1 MPPLHLQRATMKKQ
15 INRRDRFGIL
25 PSVCRVFAEVWLKFS
40 FMSGKK
46 MSFRLIAPDWGNIMA
61 SLVKCLFPSCLG
73 IKKGRQDH
81 GMVLFFGAAMN
92 YFSFKKS
99 NSFHKNKRKNLNL
112 LARFELESLESR
124 VTPAEVL
131 VNSLLFRGNLVENNG
146 IFSTPNSAIEVGYN
160 PTLGESFRPLIT
172 LNGNTLIDPVSNQFQ
187 FQGQATFSGQDAPIL
202 FWESASLNTM
212 DVQSLIGGGQSVTGT
227 PFSLGDLVSTATTL
241 SFTNPNGG
249 DTSDSEIKL
258 GGTGTIRFGAE
269 NNGTRPGSPLS
280 ISNFQWTLSGPGAGI
295 ASGSASGTFYAAA
308 SPWTIAAANFNSVVV
323 SGVGTT
329 TITGNSIAKIRN
341 EDLAATINGT
351 GLVIS
356 NGQLTGLA
364 SKLSGSMTIA
374 GSPGTVNGSV
384 IWADANLN
392 FTGTGSISVAAGPK
406 GLFEYSDLQFTIVQN
421 TLSTMTANSS
431 AGIPAVFPL
440 KGLNLFAVQLFSR
453 LGIDASTQKEY
464 LSVTGTIDYSGY
476 NLATKKQRDF
486 TLTFAGD
493 GLVIRD
499 GAIQDWD
506 AQIDGRIDLAT
517 KTFEAIAI
525 RLWHKASDNSYG
537 FSGVLSLTLDKNKIS
552 FDCGTEENPGI
563 LIVDGEL
570 RRVDVA
576 LSTEDGL
583 LDLGGFTFLINN
595 LGLVYEATEG
605 GGTRTWG
612 LFGALSLNNRSSA
625 TLKLGDQGVSAEI
638 SLGTRANPGLLI
650 TSAWNEEAGEYVS
663 KIDLRDFTFRMAG
676 LYIGPLRISEAEFQ
690 WKTDP
695 NNSEITTFKITVVL
709 SFKGV
714 MLGGSITFK
723 DVSDETTK
731 TYSKKV
737 KAFSVKGGAD
747 PGANLVDANFPGILI
762 APGVFLYQIEG
773 IVENLASP
781 DDLIITGIATFSVGP
796 KLPGVV
802 KDNDKIINTKVHT
815 AIVRGQISWSGQKIW
830 GQVDVFV
837 VAYWDEANYKA
848 GNLEPWKPLAGQ
860 GTGTFLIDWGNG
872 IYEIKFHATLI
883 SLVHGEFHMKIND
896 QGTMVYA
903 MIQVKPTPNGPFD
916 FWPVNKIDA
925 SGTALYLS
933 TEERQVIGAWVK
945 VKILGFNWIGGAGY
959 DFVNQD
965 GFLMDSDD
973 VDEFM
978 RWKGEFLEPTA
989 SAYKITHPYT
999 VQVPQGAPGVYASRI
1014 TSTIPFVT
1022 SDIIFYP
1029 IFTSYKFAAALKAE
1043 DILVEIPKGS
1053 DTNPL
1058 PSGASFTYRVEMG
1071 QPNIKGYTAGVIIV
1085 DIFANADKKLDYSK
1099 TFSML
1104 GVDKLMLDLK
1114 IRLKQNS
1121 FFYHAG
1127 ADQND
1132 YMDEIKAVPE
1142 NFLKGLDLTTWGT
1155 ATYADATWDSTKK
1168 VSVHGLNLPL
1178 IPDMSTT
1185 VFLADPTIGL
1195 TNGQLIRSEVNSFT
1209 NETTFAFQANPSLT
1223 TQTKGTVSLLVLDD
1237 AMVLANRWLVQQA
1250 GAWTY
1255 ETATGYVASGYVV
1268 EQNRFSQFEIIAN
1281 KADLPYAGGA
1291 ESVGMEVLFFND
1303 SRETVKGA
1311 IKAVGT
1317 NSVTIEPESGGS
1329 VEIPRDRVKPL
1340 WAQKAQVMLSNSQQ
1354 LSTNPGQVFEAANV
1368 PTGYAVAQPTGTAK
1382 NYYELFNTHSA
1393 IRFGNLTKYNDNR
1406 ISKDWLKL
1414 PTLPHFV
1421 TDKRSELG
1429 ENGVD
1434 QFFALDA
1441 SNGITTMEAGSVVP
1455 LVGLNGVAATRSS
1468 IVGLNQFP
1476 STIGGTMTWS
1486 EKGLTPTAKWAYLM
1500 IDDGINSPGFSGFSR
1515 FTPSVQVTGKTP
1527 LHEPDGVATPY
1538 SGLTVYIDTNLNGKF
1553 DSPEAFNDL
1562 NFNGSY
1568 DSGEPFVD
1576 LNGNSIRDALQEL
1589 NTVTNDQGIYYFYD
1603 VAQGQHTIGFDL
1615 PGNNRKPLAGGPA
1628 SVVIQRGSDALTTVA
1643 DFTVLMVYPLLKGRV
1658 VVDSNQNGKADPNEP
1673 GFDQAWVVVTGAG
1686 GRTIQ
1691 SLTDNNGYYSII
1703 VNNEVFGSTLTVSL
1717 SGGALDPNVTISST
1731 VPEKGSREIT
1741 PVDYLNPKVFT
1752 SDFFVQANHEFKFD
1766 LNASPFQNIF
1776 NYFQLFINGQYTGV
1790 SVRTGGFEF
1799 HVDRFKLLPFEADSQ
1814 GLETAK
1820 GRVVIQ
1826 GQTLNYELKG
1836 PRGLVSNGPKLL
1848 ELNAVFSGKFN
1859 IFGAKLDL
1867 ENLTVRYVA
1876 ENTTTGAPARFMLTG
1891 TTSLEIDGNRVSV
1904 ELPGNGLV
1912 LSNGGIESLNIKLT
1926 AGLKIAGFEID
1937 PSTLAAVYNRTTDK
1951 LVLTGS
1957 TKLLQFGSKENGNF
1971 IGLENVVIELGGVNN
1986 LASAKV
1992 LRLEATVAAGLSLE
2006 GVKFS
2011 IDRLIVRYQFEQA
2024 ALQILGAATL
2034 TVGSNMLEVRL
2045 PTPGIQIAN
2054 GLLTVNASAQGQIVI
2069 GNYTFNL
2076 NNSSIVYGGAS
2087 LKFAVS
2093 ANLNAGLNTLAMA
2106 SGEIVW
2112 KAGAVSSVSG
2122 QVSGTINLAQTS
2134 LVVENLRAQL
2144 NTEKDTLNLSGS
2156 FKVGLIT
2163 VSSDPWVRVAGAI
2176 GLEAGI
2182 VVSASG
2188 KAESGKWE
2196 PVPGYTIQLNGL
2208 NFEYKSQEQLF
2219 RLYGSSSA
2227 SLLGGTVGVSIAE
2240 PGLVW
2245 RNGAFASF
2253 GGGLTGTF
2261 PIDLDNND
2269 KNDLELAVENLG
2281 FLYEVNPLRLTI
2293 NGGVK
2298 ARLEG
2303 VILAGGSLRTD
2314 SQGIVFGANGLEHF
2328 SLFGSIGANFGEP
2341 FVDTNKNFIKDTNE
2355 TYTDTNSNKNYD
2367 IGLAFYI
2374 ADAGLSYSQAQNNLP
2389 AKLNLSGMGRL
2400 AFDTSA
2406 WGMDAGAS
2414 VSVDLTNPGIT
2425 IIDGEIK
2432 DFSVIVGAN
2441 FRIGGLDFQPDG
2453 SLGLRYLSGPDQW
2466 DLFGKVKA
2474 KISDVGYGLAFGD
2487 SLDNSGIRWVHGV
2500 IVRADAAISGKV
2512 SLGEFEATLR
2522 DAGLTWDMAQ
2532 SKWGIF
2538 GFARVSV
2545 GVWLEASLGTRANP
2559 GLIIDTSKPILDS
2572 WDLNGFSLA
2581 FGAVNL
2587 GGFKLEETRFGF
2599 TKIGDS
2605 FSVVATAGL
2614 TVNGWGLAG
2623 KFAFKDMMVSEIIV
2637 ESRTMINIPSTPIF
2651 INQINGSIR
2660 NINFLDLSKL
2670 TFSAQVGI
2678 LVGGQV
2684 DLTGV
2689 PIIGGKYALVQ
2700 FFGTAIISA
2709 SGMRIQADAYLLGKE
2724 EGPIGARKWKGLLA
2738 QGTAGITL
2746 DWSKNEYFADVD
2758 LRATDPLNPLF
2769 EMRIKGRMFF
2779 DGNGLGFTLR
2789 AGGTLVLH
2797 NLIPVLGE
2805 MEIGGVNFYLQ
2816 IFPAKQ
2822 QIDITTWFS
2831 YLDPFDF
2838 FRQKDAGV
2846 RWDLW
2851 NNRLE
2856 LLDDKGVKSVLGGDT
2871 SNPSS
2876 KTGHLEP
2883 MTKLA
2888 PIQKTGLAGSS
2899 GLTRTASVLSAYTYS
2914 GQSSPVPETGVIN
2927 GEYVVHFRVVDPLL
2941 RASHLSWMENLSFLV
2956 EPEAGTEFEP
2966 IAATFDPTTGLGTVG
2981 VRVVSLAGQYL
2992 PRGMVLKSKL
3002 TSAVV
3007 LVGTQPELPTYNSE
3021 PEMEAF
3027 WTRAFEYRGELPAI
3041 ATDSLGLTIANLNV
3055 VRAKYLFLFKPQPD
3069 ANGQLPADWLQSIRI
3084 YVDPLPDTTVQ
3095 IGVPS
3100 YDAEKQ
3106 LGSVLVT
3113 FRPQSGTNYG
3123 GKYIPSSLVPRA
3135 TIHSKVELFGSD
3147 DSFGSLVSPDVTAS
3161 WWAEPSEIEATVVP
3175 KTIGTD
3181 LVVTKLS
3188 GRINDPRITEVQV
3201 GLFYSLD
3208 KAGELE
3214 QQVTLANG
3222 DLAVQIPVAVQS
3234 DGSWSVDVTWDPSKL
3249 PSGNLWL
3256 YGLVDDAA
3264 LWQPIYGV
3272 STPFTMRHDVEGVV
3286 TSPLG
3291 SINGATVS
3299 NPSVNGNPVQVS
3311 MSGVR
3316 IFADLNN
3323 NGKEDTG
3330 EPITHSDK
3338 NGRYLLDVNGQ
3349 PSNLSVVFVIP
3360 SHYSAGVG
3368 FSSRQVV
3375 DLSQGPVTANLQL
3388 VPNGI
3393 VLRGRVKVVG
3403 DLGQPAAGVGIIAT
3417 GSDGSTYRVSS
3428 DLQGLFEI
3436 PVSKSGDYKVKL
3448 DLADAQFYNFRLRAL
3463 GGSVPIQVQAAFSS
3477 PEIIR
3482 LGDIEVDSFGLVT
3495 VEGDLAQ
3502 GTLQTL
3508 VRQANEGFI
3517 TSIEFDS
3524 SFQGKTL
3531 TLTGSTAPLAA
3542 SYIEFDP
3549 KTHFWT
3555 VVPPRLP
3562 IGPDGKPDDS
3572 SLYGPSAFRILDDLR
3587 IDGGNLG
3594 ITLQG
3599 DGKFRAFLVRPGVA
3613 FGLANLTLSG
3623 FASLGDKGQYGI
3635 SAIPG
3640 LASGAGGGG
3649 AGLGG
3654 AILNQGITKIT
3665 NVRFVNNGA
3674 MGGDGGS
3681 ALVPAFGMFMRNVS
3695 IGGMPM
3701 GKGGEQDGLGGEG
3714 GGVLA
3719 GFAGKPTTATF
3730 EYTLSNDQNRVSGN
3744 IILVG
3749 AGGGG
3754 SGLGGA
3760 IYNAQGAKLSI
3771 EGKTVFES
3779 NFSRGGKGGE
3789 SPDYVT
3795 NIANAV
3801 AGDGAHNKGVLN
3813 SPLDTKGAN
3822 GSGLGGAI
3830 FNEGGNV
3837 QLLHSVFH
3845 SNFTT
3850 DKGAAIFSLGGSMT
3864 VESSALYEN
3873 NSPGD
3878 QGMIFSPNSV
3888 GGSLV
3893 LNNSFLLGT
3902 DANGMALITD
3912 GITSS
3917 GMGNVISSQSGFSGT
3932 IISSKIVDR
3941 PLSPVTGKVHIP
3953 GVNVEFGAPATQ
3965 TVTFKQDVAQIG
3977 KPFSITV
3984 SLANA
3989 DGMGVPTGRVI
4000 LAWEGNLVA
4009 EGNVDQEGIVSLRA
4023 PAFKA
4028 GKFALDVYY
4037 EGDGTFAG
4045 NIVHTTIAV
4054 GTDNQRTIQALY
4066 QNYLGRDAEPFGLQV
4081 WTEALNNGKSVS
4093 KVVEEIK
4100 NSDEAARRGVEG
4112 VFRKILGRDPL
4123 SEGLTV
4129 WTRYLQEGHSIEELK
4144 GKVISSREYQ
4154 KKHTRE
4160 ESIQAIYQN
4169 FLGRNAKPTG
4179 IENWLNHWKNGMDLA
4194 EVIAKIEKSRE
4205 AKERMVDEL
4214 YWGVLQREADSQGL
4228 KGWTTA
4234 LDEGLNKND
4243 LEAALFASNEF
4254 KR

>member
-1 MPPLHLQRATMKKQ
+1 
-15 INRRDRFGIL
+15 
-25 PSVCRVFAEVWLKFS
+25 
-40 FMSGKK
+40 
-46 MSFRLIAPDWGNIMA
+46 
-61 SLVKCLFPSCLG
+61 
-73 IKKGRQDH
+73 
-81 GMVLFFGAAMN
+81 MN
-92 YFSFKKS
+92 YFSLKKS

-124 VTPAEVL
+124 VTPAELL

-187 FQGQATFSGQDAPIL
+187 FQGTGSFLGKDAPVA
-202 FWESASLNTM
+202 FWSSASLTTV
-212 DVQSLIGGGQSVTGT
+212 DIQQFITGGQAVTGVA
-227 PFSLGDLVSTATTL
+227 FSLGDLVSTATTL
-241 SFTNPNGG
+241 AVANPNDG
-249 DTSDSEIKL
+249 DTSDSVIKL

-280 ISNFQWTLSGPGAGI
+280 VNNLQWTLSGPGAGV
-295 ASGSASGTFYAAA
+295 ASGSASGTFYTAA
-308 SPWTIAAANFNSVVV
+308 SPWTIANANFSSVVV
-323 SGVGTT
+323 LGIGTA
-329 TITGNSIAKIRN
+329 TITGNASAKIRN
-341 EDLAATINGT
+341 EDFTATIDGT

-374 GSPGTVNGSV
+374 GCPGTVDGSV

-392 FTGTGSISVAAGPK
+392 FTGTGSISVAAGPS
-406 GLFEYSDLQFTIVQN
+406 GLFKYSDLQFTIVQN
-421 TLSTMTANSS
+421 TLSTMKANSS

-464 LSVTGTIDYSGY
+464 LSVTGTIDYSGD

-506 AQIDGRIDLAT
+506 AQIDGRIDLANN
-517 KTFEAIAI
+517 TFEARAI

-537 FSGVLSLTLDKNKIS
+537 FSGV
-552 FDCGTEENPGI
+552 
-563 LIVDGEL
+563 
-570 RRVDVA
+570 
-576 LSTEDGL
+576 
-583 LDLGGFTFLINN
+583 
-595 LGLVYEATEG
+595 
-605 GGTRTWG
+605 
-612 LFGALSLNNRSSA
+612 
-625 TLKLGDQGVSAEI
+625 
-638 SLGTRANPGLLI
+638 
-650 TSAWNEEAGEYVS
+650 
-663 KIDLRDFTFRMAG
+663 
-676 LYIGPLRISEAEFQ
+676 
-690 WKTDP
+690 
-695 NNSEITTFKITVVL
+695 
-709 SFKGV
+709 
-714 MLGGSITFK
+714 
-723 DVSDETTK
+723 
-731 TYSKKV
+731 
-737 KAFSVKGGAD
+737 
-747 PGANLVDANFPGILI
+747 
-762 APGVFLYQIEG
+762 
-773 IVENLASP
+773 
-781 DDLIITGIATFSVGP
+781 
-796 KLPGVV
+796 
-802 KDNDKIINTKVHT
+802 
-815 AIVRGQISWSGQKIW
+815 
-830 GQVDVFV
+830 
-837 VAYWDEANYKA
+837 
-848 GNLEPWKPLAGQ
+848 
-860 GTGTFLIDWGNG
+860 
-872 IYEIKFHATLI
+872 
-883 SLVHGEFHMKIND
+883 
-896 QGTMVYA
+896 
-903 MIQVKPTPNGPFD
+903 
-916 FWPVNKIDA
+916 
-925 SGTALYLS
+925 
-933 TEERQVIGAWVK
+933 
-945 VKILGFNWIGGAGY
+945 
-959 DFVNQD
+959 
-965 GFLMDSDD
+965 
-973 VDEFM
+973 
-978 RWKGEFLEPTA
+978 
-989 SAYKITHPYT
+989 
-999 VQVPQGAPGVYASRI
+999 
-1014 TSTIPFVT
+1014 
-1022 SDIIFYP
+1022 
-1029 IFTSYKFAAALKAE
+1029 
-1043 DILVEIPKGS
+1043 
-1053 DTNPL
+1053 
-1058 PSGASFTYRVEMG
+1058 
-1071 QPNIKGYTAGVIIV
+1071 
-1085 DIFANADKKLDYSK
+1085 
-1099 TFSML
+1099 
-1104 GVDKLMLDLK
+1104 
-1114 IRLKQNS
+1114 
-1121 FFYHAG
+1121 
-1127 ADQND
+1127 
-1132 YMDEIKAVPE
+1132 
-1142 NFLKGLDLTTWGT
+1142 
-1155 ATYADATWDSTKK
+1155 
-1168 VSVHGLNLPL
+1168 
-1178 IPDMSTT
+1178 
-1185 VFLADPTIGL
+1185 
-1195 TNGQLIRSEVNSFT
+1195 
-1209 NETTFAFQANPSLT
+1209 
-1223 TQTKGTVSLLVLDD
+1223 
-1237 AMVLANRWLVQQA
+1237 
-1250 GAWTY
+1250 
-1255 ETATGYVASGYVV
+1255 
-1268 EQNRFSQFEIIAN
+1268 
-1281 KADLPYAGGA
+1281 
-1291 ESVGMEVLFFND
+1291 
-1303 SRETVKGA
+1303 
-1311 IKAVGT
+1311 
-1317 NSVTIEPESGGS
+1317 
-1329 VEIPRDRVKPL
+1329 
-1340 WAQKAQVMLSNSQQ
+1340 
-1354 LSTNPGQVFEAANV
+1354 
-1368 PTGYAVAQPTGTAK
+1368 
-1382 NYYELFNTHSA
+1382 
-1393 IRFGNLTKYNDNR
+1393 
-1406 ISKDWLKL
+1406 
-1414 PTLPHFV
+1414 
-1421 TDKRSELG
+1421 
-1429 ENGVD
+1429 
-1434 QFFALDA
+1434 
-1441 SNGITTMEAGSVVP
+1441 
-1455 LVGLNGVAATRSS
+1455 
-1468 IVGLNQFP
+1468 
-1476 STIGGTMTWS
+1476 
-1486 EKGLTPTAKWAYLM
+1486 
-1500 IDDGINSPGFSGFSR
+1500 
-1515 FTPSVQVTGKTP
+1515 
-1527 LHEPDGVATPY
+1527 
-1538 SGLTVYIDTNLNGKF
+1538 
-1553 DSPEAFNDL
+1553 
-1562 NFNGSY
+1562 
-1568 DSGEPFVD
+1568 
-1576 LNGNSIRDALQEL
+1576 
-1589 NTVTNDQGIYYFYD
+1589 
-1603 VAQGQHTIGFDL
+1603 
-1615 PGNNRKPLAGGPA
+1615 
-1628 SVVIQRGSDALTTVA
+1628 
-1643 DFTVLMVYPLLKGRV
+1643 
-1658 VVDSNQNGKADPNEP
+1658 
-1673 GFDQAWVVVTGAG
+1673 
-1686 GRTIQ
+1686 
-1691 SLTDNNGYYSII
+1691 
-1703 VNNEVFGSTLTVSL
+1703 
-1717 SGGALDPNVTISST
+1717 
-1731 VPEKGSREIT
+1731 
-1741 PVDYLNPKVFT
+1741 
-1752 SDFFVQANHEFKFD
+1752 
-1766 LNASPFQNIF
+1766 
-1776 NYFQLFINGQYTGV
+1776 GQYTGV

-1836 PRGLVSNGPKLL
+1836 PRGLVSNGAKLL
-1848 ELNAVFSGKFN
+1848 ELNAAFSGKFN

-1891 TTSLEIDGNRVSV
+1891 NTTLDINSNKVSV

-1926 AGLKIAGFEID
+1926 AGLKIAGYEID
-1937 PSTLAAVYNRTTDK
+1937 PSTLAAIYNRTTDK

-1971 IGLENVVIELGGVNN
+1971 IGLENVVIELGGVTN
-1986 LASAKV
+1986 LATAKV

-2011 IDRLIVRYQFEQA
+2011 VDSLTVRYQFEQG

-2034 TVGSNMLEVRL
+2034 TVGANTLEVRL
-2045 PTPGIQIAN
+2045 PAPGIQMT
-2054 GLLTVNASAQGQIVI
+2054 GGVLTVNASAQGQIVA
-2069 GNYTFNL
+2069 GNYTFKL
-2076 NNSSIVYGGAS
+2076 ENSSLVYRDAS
-2087 LKFAVS
+2087 LNFAATAS
-2093 ANLNAGLNTLAMA
+2093 LNIRLNKPGEPERMGQLAMA
-2106 SGEIVW
+2106 SGKIVW
-2112 KAGAVSSVSG
+2112 KAGAIASVTG

-2134 LVVENLRAQL
+2134 LALENLSAQL
-2144 NTEKDTLNLSGS
+2144 DTEKDTLNLSGS
-2156 FKVGLIT
+2156 FKVGLIGDPT
-2163 VSSDPWVRVAGAI
+2163 DPWVRVAGSIA
-2176 GLEAGI
+2176 LAGGI
-2182 VVSASG
+2182 IVSASG

-2208 NFEYKSQEQLF
+2208 NFEFKSQEQLF

-2261 PIDLDNND
+2261 PIDLDKNGN
-2269 KNDLELAVENLG
+2269 NDLELAVENLG
-2281 FLYEVNPLRLTI
+2281 FLYEVNPRRLTI

-2298 ARLEG
+2298 ARLDG

-2328 SLFGSIGANFGEP
+2328 SLFGSVGANFGEP

-2355 TYTDTNSNKNYD
+2355 TYTDTNSNGKYD

-2389 AKLNLSGMGRL
+2389 AKLNLSGIGRL

-2441 FRIGGLDFQPDG
+2441 FRVGGLNFQPDG

-2538 GFARVSV
+2538 GFARISV

-2559 GLIIDTSKPILDS
+2559 GLIIDTSKPVLDS

-2581 FGAVNL
+2581 FGGVNL

-2605 FSVVATAGL
+2605 FSVVASAGL

-2623 KFAFKDMMVSEIIV
+2623 KFAFKNMMVSEIIV

-2660 NINFLDLSKL
+2660 NIDFLDLSKL
-2670 TFSAQVGI
+2670 TFTAQIGI
-2678 LVGGQV
+2678 LVGAQV

-2689 PIIGGKYALVQ
+2689 PIIGGKYALAQ

-2769 EMRIKGRMFF
+2769 EMIIKGRMTF

-2797 NLIPVLGE
+2797 NLIPFLGE
-2805 MEIGGVNFYLQ
+2805 MKIGGVNFYLQ

-2831 YLDPFDF
+2831 YLDPLDF
-2838 FRQKDAGV
+2838 FREKDAGV

-2856 LLDDKGVKSVLGGDT
+2856 LLDDKGVKSALGGDT

-2888 PIQKTGLAGSS
+2888 PIQKTGLARSS
-2899 GLTRTASVLSAYTYS
+2899 GLTKTASVLSAYTYS
-2914 GQSSPVPETGVIN
+2914 GQSSPVPETGVID

-2941 RASHLSWMENLSFLV
+2941 RASHLSWMENLSFLI

-3007 LVGTQPELPTYNSE
+3007 LIGTQPELPTYNSA
-3021 PEMEAF
+3021 PDMKAF

-3113 FRPQSGTNYG
+3113 FRPQSGTNHG

-3135 TIHSKVELFGSD
+3135 TIRSKVELFGSD
-3147 DSFGSLVSPDVTAS
+3147 DSFGSLVSPDVTAT

-3181 LVVTKLS
+3181 LVVTTLS
-3188 GRINDPRITEVQV
+3188 GRVNDPRITEVQV

-3214 QQVTLANG
+3214 HQTTLANG
-3222 DLAVQIPVAVQS
+3222 ESAVQIPVAVRP
-3234 DGSWSVDVTWDPSKL
+3234 DGSWSVDVTWDSSKL

-3264 LWQPIYGV
+3264 LWQPIYSV

-3299 NPSVNGNPVQVS
+3299 NPSVNGNSVQVS

-3330 EPITHSDK
+3330 EPITYSDK
-3338 NGRYLLDVNGQ
+3338 NGHYLLDVNGQ

-3393 VLRGRVKVVG
+3393 VLRGRVKVTG
-3403 DLGQPAAGVGIIAT
+3403 DLGQPVAGVGIIAT
-3417 GSDGSTYRVSS
+3417 GSDGSTYHVSS

-3495 VEGDLAQ
+3495 VDGDLAQ

-3542 SYIEFDP
+3542 SYMEFDP

-3599 DGKFRAFLVRPGVA
+3599 DGKFRAFQVRPGVA

-3623 FASLGDKGQYGI
+3623 FASLGDKGQDGI

-3730 EYTLSNDQNRVSGN
+3730 EYTLSNDPNQVSGN

-3771 EGKTVFES
+3771 EGKTLFES

-3878 QGMIFSPNSV
+3878 QGMMFSPNSV

-3912 GITSS
+3912 GVTSS
-3917 GMGNVISSQSGFSGT
+3917 GMENVISSQSGFSGT

-4009 EGNVDQEGIVSLRA
+4009 EGNVDPKGIVSLRA

-4081 WTEALNNGKSVS
+4081 WTESLNNGKSVS

-4100 NSDEAARRGVEG
+4100 NSDEATRRGVEG

-4160 ESIQAIYQN
+4160 ESIQALYQN

-4228 KGWTTA
+4228 KGWTTS
-4234 LDEGLNKND
+4234 LEEGLNKND

>member
-1 MPPLHLQRATMKKQ
+1 MSK
-15 INRRDRFGIL
+15 G
-25 PSVCRVFAEVWLKFS
+25 LKFQ
-40 FMSGKK
+40 
-46 MSFRLIAPDWGNIMA
+46 RLGLELLETRLN
-61 SLVKCLFPSCLG
+61 PS
-73 IKKGRQDH
+73 
-81 GMVLFFGAAMN
+81 
-92 YFSFKKS
+92 
-99 NSFHKNKRKNLNL
+99 
-112 LARFELESLESR
+112 
-124 VTPAEVL
+124 EVL
-131 VNSLLFRGNLVENNG
+131 VNSLLFRGNLIENNG
-146 IFSTPNSAIEVGYN
+146 IFSTPNSVVQVGFN
-160 PTLGESFRPLIT
+160 PTLGEAFVPLIS
-172 LNGNTLIDPVSNQFQ
+172 LNGNTQIDPVSKQFQ
-187 FQGQATFSGQDAPIL
+187 FKGTGSFSGKDAPIA
-202 FWESASLNTM
+202 FWNSATTTTV
-212 DVQSLIGGGQSVTGT
+212 DIQQLIAGGQTITGVA
-227 PFSLGDLVSTATTL
+227 FSLGDLVSTATTL
-241 SFTNPNGG
+241 AIANPNDG

-258 GGTGTIRFGAE
+258 GGTGTISFGAE
-269 NNGTRPGSPLS
+269 NNGTRPGIPLS
-280 ISNFQWTLSGPGAGI
+280 ISNLQWALSGPGAGI

-308 SPWTIAAANFNSVVV
+308 SPWTITNANFSSVVV
-323 SGVGTT
+323 LGIGTA
-329 TITGNSIAKIRN
+329 TITGNATAKIRN
-341 EDLAATINGT
+341 EDFTATIDGT

-374 GSPGTVNGSV
+374 GCPGTVDGSV

-392 FTGTGSISVAAGPK
+392 FTGTGSFSKAK
-406 GLFEYSDLQFTIVQN
+406 DLTLLFKYEDLQFTIVQN
-421 TLSTMTANSS
+421 TLSTMTAKSS
-431 AGIPAVFPL
+431 LLMGLPFPL

-464 LSVTGTIDYSGY
+464 LSVTGTIDYSGI
-476 NLATKKQRDF
+476 NLTTKKQRDF

-506 AQIDGRIDLAT
+506 AQIDGRIDLANN
-517 KTFEAIAI
+517 TFEARAI
-525 RLWHKASDNSYG
+525 RLWHKASENSYG
-537 FSGVLSLTLDKNKIS
+537 FSGVLYLTLDKYKKFTKGNNVIAAEPSNFIS
-552 FDCGTEENPGI
+552 FDCGTKENPGL

-576 LSTEDGL
+576 ISTKNGL
-583 LDLGGFTFLINN
+583 WDMGGFTFRINN
-595 LGLVYEATEG
+595 LGLVYEATAG
-605 GGTRTWG
+605 GGIRTWG
-612 LFGALSLNNRSSA
+612 VFGSIALNTRSAS
-625 TLKLGDQGVSAEI
+625 LKLGDQGFSAGI

-650 TSAWNEEAGEYVS
+650 TSTWNEEAGEYVS

-676 LYIGPLRISEAEFQ
+676 LYIGPLRISEAEFK

-723 DVSDETTK
+723 DVFDETTK
-731 TYSKKV
+731 TYNKEV
-737 KAFSVKGGAD
+737 DAFSVKGGAD
-747 PGANLVDANFPGILI
+747 PGANLVDASWPGIPI

-830 GQVDVFV
+830 GKVDVFV
-837 VAYWDEANYKA
+837 VAYWDEANYTA
-848 GNLEPWKPLAGQ
+848 QLEPWKPLAGK

-872 IYEIKFHATLI
+872 IYEVKFNATLI
-883 SLVHGEFHMKIND
+883 SLVHGDFHMKIND
-896 QGTMVYA
+896 QGTMFYA
-903 MIQVKPTPNGPFD
+903 MIQVKPTPYGPFD
-916 FWPVNKIDA
+916 FWPVNEIDA
-925 SGTALYLS
+925 SGTALYLA

-945 VKILGFNWIGGAGY
+945 VKILGFNWTGGAGY
-959 DFVNQD
+959 DFFNQD

-973 VDEFM
+973 VDQFM
-978 RWKGEFLEPTA
+978 RWKGEFLEPTD
-989 SAYKITHPYT
+989 SAYKLTQTYT
-999 VQVPQGAPGVYASRI
+999 VQATQGAPGVYASRI
-1014 TSTIPFVT
+1014 TTTIPFVT
-1022 SDIIFYP
+1022 SDIF
-1029 IFTSYKFAAALKAE
+1029 FTNNYVTNHKFAAALKAE
-1043 DILVEIPKGS
+1043 DILVEIPTGS
-1053 DTNPL
+1053 VTNPL

-1071 QPNIKGYTAGVIIV
+1071 QPNIEGYTAGTIIV
-1085 DIFANADKKLDYSK
+1085 DIFANADQKLDYSK

-1121 FFYHAG
+1121 LFYHAG

-1142 NFLKGLDLTTWGT
+1142 NFLKGLDLTKLGI
-1155 ATYADATWDSTKK
+1155 ARYADATWDSTKK

-1209 NETTFAFQANPSLT
+1209 NETTFAFQANPSSK
-1223 TQTKGTVSLLVLDD
+1223 TQTTGTVSLLVLDD
-1237 AMVLANRWLVQQA
+1237 AQVLANRWLVQQA

-1340 WAQKAQVMLSNSQQ
+1340 WAKKAQVMLRNSQP

-1368 PTGYAVAQPTGTAK
+1368 PTGYAVAQPIGTAK

-1393 IRFGNLTKYNDNR
+1393 IRFGNLTKYDANR

-1441 SNGITTMEAGSVVP
+1441 SNGITTMEAGSVAP

-1486 EKGLTPTAKWAYLM
+1486 EKGLTPTAKWAYLQ
-1500 IDDGINSPGFSGFSR
+1500 IDDGINSPDYSGFSR
-1515 FTPSVQVTGKTP
+1515 FTPSVQVTGKT
-1527 LHEPDGVATPY
+1527 LLQEMDGVATPY

-1615 PGNNRKPLAGGPA
+1615 PGNRRPLAGGTA
-1628 SVVIQRGSDALTTVA
+1628 SVVIQRGSEALTTVA
-1643 DFTVLMVYPLLKGRV
+1643 DFTALMVCPLLKGRV

-1673 GFDQAWVVVTGAG
+1673 GFDQARVVVTGAG

-1703 VNNEVFGSTLTVSL
+1703 VDDEVFGSTLTVSL

-1836 PRGLVSNGPKLL
+1836 PRGLVSNGAKLL
-1848 ELNAVFSGKFN
+1848 ELNAAFSGKFN

-1867 ENLTVRYVA
+1867 DNLTVRYVA
-1876 ENTTTGAPARFMLTG
+1876 ENTTTGTSARFMLTG
-1891 TTSLEIDGNRVSV
+1891 NTTLDIDGNRVSV

-1926 AGLKIAGFEID
+1926 AGLKIAGYEID

-1971 IGLENVVIELGGVNN
+1971 IGLENVVIEVGGVTN
-1986 LASAKV
+1986 LATAKV
-1992 LRLEATVAAGLSLE
+1992 LRLEGTVAAGLSLE

-2011 IDRLIVRYQFEQA
+2011 VDRLTVRYQFEQA
-2024 ALQILGAATL
+2024 ALQILGASTL
-2034 TVGSNMLEVRL
+2034 TVGSNMLEVSL
-2045 PTPGIQIAN
+2045 PSPGIQIAN
-2054 GLLTVNASAQGQIVI
+2054 GLLTVNASAQGQIVFK
-2069 GNYTFNL
+2069 NYTFNL
-2076 NNSSIVYGGAS
+2076 NNSSIVYGGAA

-2106 SGEIVW
+2106 SGEMVW
-2112 KAGAVSSVSG
+2112 KAGAIASVSG
-2122 QVSGTINLAQTS
+2122 QVSGTINLALTS
-2134 LVVENLRAQL
+2134 LVVENLSAQL
-2144 NTEKDTLNLSGS
+2144 DTEKDKLNLSGS

-2163 VSSDPWVRVAGAI
+2163 APSDPWVRVAGSI
-2176 GLEAGI
+2176 GLEAGV

-2188 KAESGKWE
+2188 KVESGKWE

-2208 NFEYKSQEQLF
+2208 TFEFKSQEQLF
-2219 RLYGSSSA
+2219 RLYGSCSA
-2227 SLLGGTVGVSIAE
+2227 SLLGGTVGVSIFE

-2245 RNGAFASF
+2245 HNGAFASF

-2269 KNDLELAVENLG
+2269 NNDLELTVENLG
-2281 FLYEVNPLRLTI
+2281 FLYEVNPWRLTI

-2328 SLFGSIGANFGEP
+2328 SLFGSIGANFGET

-2355 TYTDTNSNKNYD
+2355 TYTDTNSNGKYD

-2487 SLDNSGIRWVHGV
+2487 SLDNPGIRWVHGV

-2559 GLIIDTSKPILDS
+2559 GLIIDTSKPVLDS

-2581 FGAVNL
+2581 FGGVHL
-2587 GGFKLEETRFGF
+2587 GGFELEETRFGF

-2623 KFAFKDMMVSEIIV
+2623 KFAFKDMMVNEIIV

-2660 NINFLDLSKL
+2660 NIDFLDLSKL
-2670 TFSAQVGI
+2670 TFTAQIGI
-2678 LVGGQV
+2678 LVGAQV

-2689 PIIGGKYALVQ
+2689 PIIGGKYALAQ

-2758 LRATDPLNPLF
+2758 LRATDPLIPLF
-2769 EMRIKGRMFF
+2769 EMRIKGRMTF

-2797 NLIPVLGE
+2797 NLIPVLGGIE
-2805 MEIGGVNFYLQ
+2805 LGGANFFLEIY
-2816 IFPAKQ
+2816 PAKH
-2822 QIDITTWFS
+2822 QIEVITWFS
-2831 YLDPFDF
+2831 YKDPLDWG
-2838 FRQKDAGV
+2838 KDKNAGL
-2846 RWDLW
+2846 RWDIW
-2851 NNRLE
+2851 NNKVE
-2856 LLDDKGVKSVLGGDT
+2856 LLDDKGVKSQLGINSLGSVD
-2871 SNPSS
+2871 NFQ
-2876 KTGHLEP
+2876 P
-2883 MTKLA
+2883 MTQLAFVPTGNVSNGSEMIKL
-2888 PIQKTGLAGSS
+2888 SS
-2899 GLTRTASVLSAYTYS
+2899 VQQANTYQ
-2914 GQSSPVPETGVIN
+2914 GQSSPVPETEVSS
-2927 GEYVVHFRVVDPLL
+2927 GEYVVHFRVEDLSL
-2941 RASHLSWMENLSFLV
+2941 RASYLSWLNTLDFHV
-2956 EPEAGTEFEP
+2956 ESVAGFKFKP
-2966 IAATFDPTTGLGTVG
+2966 MAATFNPTTGLGTVG
-2981 VRVVSLAGQYL
+2981 IRVLPLAGQYL
-2992 PRGMVLKSKL
+2992 PRGTVLNSTL
-3002 TSAVV
+3002 TSKVP
-3007 LVGTQPELPTYNSE
+3007 LLGTHPELPSYNSGPDIE
-3021 PEMEAF
+3021 ST
-3027 WTRAFEYRGELPAI
+3027 WNGAFEYIGKLPAI
-3041 ATDSLGLTIANLNV
+3041 GTDSLGQTIANLNV
-3055 VRAKYLFLFKPQPD
+3055 VRAKFLFSFKPQLD
-3069 ANGQLPADWLQSIRI
+3069 VNGQLPEDWLQSIRI
-3084 YVDPLPDTTVQ
+3084 YVDPLPNTTVQ
-3095 IGVPS
+3095 IGVPT
-3100 YDAEKQ
+3100 YDPAKQ

-3113 FRPQSGTNYG
+3113 FRPENGTNYG

-3135 TIHSKVELFGSD
+3135 TIRSKVELIGTD
-3147 DSFGSLVSPDVTAS
+3147 NSLGIQSYPDVQAS
-3161 WWAEPSEIEATVVP
+3161 WWAEPPEIQAVVVP
-3175 KTIGTD
+3175 NTIGTG
-3181 LVVTKLS
+3181 LVVTTLS
-3188 GRINDPRITEVQV
+3188 GRVNDPRITEVQV

-3214 QQVTLANG
+3214 HQTTLANG
-3222 DLAVQIPVAVQS
+3222 ESAVQIPVAVRP
-3234 DGSWSVDVTWDPSKL
+3234 DGSWSVDVTWDSSKL

-3264 LWQPIYGV
+3264 LWQPIYSV
-3272 STPFTMRHDVEGVV
+3272 STPFTLRHDVEGVV
-3286 TSPLG
+3286 SSPLG
-3291 SINGATVS
+3291 SINGVS
-3299 NPSVNGNPVQVS
+3299 GVSSSPVRVP

-3323 NGKEDTG
+3323 NGSNDPG
-3330 EPITHSDK
+3330 EPITYSDEK
-3338 NGRYLLDVNGQ
+3338 GRYLLDVNGQ

-3360 SHYSAGVG
+3360 SHYSPGAG
-3368 FSSRQVV
+3368 FSSSQVV
-3375 DLSQGPVTANLQL
+3375 DLSQGPVTTNLQL

-3403 DLGQPAAGVGIIAT
+3403 DLGQPVAGLGIIAT
-3417 GSDGSTYRVSS
+3417 GPDGSTYHVSS

-3436 PVSKSGDYKVKL
+3436 PVAAPGDYQVKL
-3448 DLADAQFYNFRLRAL
+3448 DIADARFFNFKLRAL
-3463 GGSVPIQVQAAFSS
+3463 DGSAPIQVHANSNA

-3482 LGDIEVDSFGLVT
+3482 LGDIAVDSVGVVT
-3495 VEGDLAQ
+3495 VEGEGAQ
-3502 GTLQTL
+3502 GTLKTL
-3508 VRQANEGFI
+3508 VRQANEGFV

-3524 SFQGKTL
+3524 SFRGKTL
-3531 TLTGSTAPLAA
+3531 SLTGSTAPLAA
-3542 SYIEFDP
+3542 SYIEFNP
-3549 KTHFWT
+3549 STHFWT

-3562 IGPDGKPDDS
+3562 VGEDGLQDDS
-3572 SLYGPSAFRILDDLR
+3572 AIYGPSAFRILDDLR

-3599 DGKFRAFLVRPGVA
+3599 DGSFRAFLVRPRVD
-3613 FGLANLTLSG
+3613 FRLANLTLRG
-3623 FASLGDKGQYGI
+3623 FASLGADGKNGI
-3635 SAIPG
+3635 SAISG
-3640 LASGAGGGG
+3640 LAAGASGGG

-3654 AILNQGITKIT
+3654 AILNQGSTTIT
-3665 NVRFVNNGA
+3665 NVRFVNNYAIGGT
-3674 MGGDGGS
+3674 GGD
-3681 ALVPAFGMFMRNVS
+3681 AMAPAIGMFMRDFVQ
-3695 IGGMPM
+3695 GGAPFGMQ
-3701 GKGGEQDGLGGEG
+3701 GERTGAGGAG
-3714 GGVLA
+3714 GGYLS
-3719 GFAGKPTTATF
+3719 GQSGNPTAVNF
-3730 EYTLSNDQNRVSGN
+3730 NYTLSGDTTLLNSQV
-3744 IILVG
+3744 LMVG

-3760 IYNAQGAKLSI
+3760 IYNASGATLTI
-3771 EGKTVFES
+3771 AGQTVFES
-3779 NFSRGGKGGE
+3779 NFTRGGQGGE
-3789 SPDYVT
+3789 SPEFVA
-3795 NIANAV
+3795 NIANAIV
-3801 AGDGAHNKGVLN
+3801 GDGVQ
-3813 SPLDTKGAN
+3813 TKGGVIAPINAN
-3822 GSGLGGAI
+3822 GTNGAGLGQAL
-3830 FNEGGNV
+3830 FNDGGKV
-3837 QLLHSVFH
+3837 VFAPSVFKVN
-3845 SNFTT
+3845 SSSELR
-3850 DKGAAIFSLGGSMT
+3850 AAVFSLGGSLVGMPASLPAGFTPVT
-3864 VESSALYEN
+3864 VSA
-3873 NSPGD
+3873 GD
-3878 QGMIFSPNSV
+3878 QTFIRKTDGTLQNVDIGKQGGAIVRLAVLDATNTPHAVVAPAPGSGSSPVLKIMNLSTGEIQREIPVFDSGFKGGVFMDVADIDGDGVDEFLVGAGPSGGPHVKLLRADGSEMLSFFAFSPEFRGGASVAFVDTNNDGVKEIVVAAGPGGGPHVKIFSVNGTLLSSFFAFDVNFTGGLFLAAGDLGGDGRGEIVLGAGP
-3888 GGSLV
+3888 GGSPHVRV
-3893 LNNSFLLGT
+3893 LDAQTLESKFEFLAYDSTFLGGVRLAMK
-3902 DANGMALITD
+3902 DYEMD
-3912 GITSS
+3912 GSLDLLTGAGPGGSPH
-3917 GMGNVISSQSGFSGT
+3917 V
-3932 IISSKIVDR
+3932 KI
-3941 PLSPVTGKVHIP
+3941 
-3953 GVNVEFGAPATQ
+3953 F
-3965 TVTFKQDVAQIG
+3965 
-3977 KPFSITV
+3977 
-3984 SLANA
+3984 
-3989 DGMGVPTGRVI
+3989 DG
-4000 LAWEGNLVA
+4000 LNL
-4009 EGNVDQEGIVSLRA
+4009 ELVDQ
-4023 PAFKA
+4023 F
-4028 GKFALDVYY
+4028 FA
-4037 EGDGTFAG
+4037 
-4045 NIVHTTIAV
+4045 
-4054 GTDNQRTIQALY
+4054 
-4066 QNYLGRDAEPFGLQV
+4066 
-4081 WTEALNNGKSVS
+4081 
-4093 KVVEEIK
+4093 
-4100 NSDEAARRGVEG
+4100 
-4112 VFRKILGRDPL
+4112 
-4123 SEGLTV
+4123 
-4129 WTRYLQEGHSIEELK
+4129 
-4144 GKVISSREYQ
+4144 
-4154 KKHTRE
+4154 
-4160 ESIQAIYQN
+4160 
-4169 FLGRNAKPTG
+4169 
-4179 IENWLNHWKNGMDLA
+4179 
-4194 EVIAKIEKSRE
+4194 
-4205 AKERMVDEL
+4205 
-4214 YWGVLQREADSQGL
+4214 
-4228 KGWTTA
+4228 
-4234 LDEGLNKND
+4234 ND
-4243 LEAALFASNEF
+4243 LEFRDGVF
-4254 KR
+4254 V